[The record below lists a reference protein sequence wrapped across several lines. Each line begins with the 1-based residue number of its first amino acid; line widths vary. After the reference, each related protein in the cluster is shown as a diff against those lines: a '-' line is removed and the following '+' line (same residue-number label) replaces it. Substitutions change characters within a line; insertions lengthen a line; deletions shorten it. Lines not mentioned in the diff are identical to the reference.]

1 VLKDLDEPRPEGGAG
16 ARGVS
21 WIRVP
26 FAAWLRRF
34 RARLWTSRGRRRL
47 ERGDLAGAVWAL
59 QTALRLRPGSFAAL
73 LLLSRAY
80 LRNRDPFRARS
91 ALAQAR
97 ETDRRRF
104 EASAG
109 HLVALEGYD
118 LSALC
123 PAPGAVAATVAA
135 VETATATRRVRTP
148 LPLGDCRDLDEY
160 ARFRAMPPVARGE
173 IDDWDEVIGDLLDE

>member
-1 VLKDLDEPRPEGGAG
+1 VR
-16 ARGVS
+16 
-21 WIRVP
+21 WFRVP
-26 FAAWLRRF
+26 LAAWLRRL
-34 RARLWTSRGRRRL
+34 RARLWTARGRRRL
-47 ERGDLAGAVWAL
+47 ERGDLAGAVSAL

-80 LRNRDPFRARS
+80 LRSRDPFRARG

-97 ETDRRRF
+97 ETDRLRF

-109 HLVALEGYD
+109 HEVALEGYD
-118 LSALC
+118 LNALC
-123 PAPGAVAATVAA
+123 PATAAAAASVA
-135 VETATATRRVRTP
+135 VELRTVPRRPGDRHPRAARTA

-173 IDDWDEVIGDLLDE
+173 IDDWDEVLSDLLDE